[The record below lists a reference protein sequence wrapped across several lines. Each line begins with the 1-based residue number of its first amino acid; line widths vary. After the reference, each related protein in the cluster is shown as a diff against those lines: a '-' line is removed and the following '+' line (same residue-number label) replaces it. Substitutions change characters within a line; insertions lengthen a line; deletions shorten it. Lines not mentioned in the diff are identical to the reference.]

1 VIIDCAAYVDGE
13 RRPGTL
19 DLTEA
24 LEATEEPGAFVWIGL
39 LEPSREEFAAVE
51 EELRLHKLA
60 VEDAVHAHQRPKV
73 EVYEHNI
80 FVVLRTARY
89 DDEREI
95 VEFGELHLF
104 IGDQYVVTVRHGAPS
119 GLAQVRRGLEAQPE
133 RMRLGAPAV
142 LYAVLDHVVDDYK
155 PVVQGLDNDISEI
168 EADVFSDERRN
179 PAQRIYQL
187 KRETLEL
194 YRNTRPLLEPLQ
206 QLSRG
211 TLPCSPVELRPFF
224 RDVAEHLAMVVS
236 EIEDFRD
243 SLSDA
248 LAANLAQVSVRQ
260 NDDMRKISA
269 WVAIA
274 AVPTLVGAIYG
285 MNFDHMPELAWELG
299 YPAALLLMGIV
310 CFLLY
315 RRFRA
320 SGWL

>member
-1 VIIDCAAYVDGE
+1 VIIDCAAYVDGI

-24 LEATEEPGAFVWIGL
+24 LDATEEPGALVWIGL
-39 LEPSREEFAAVE
+39 LEPSAEEFATVE
-51 EELRLHKLA
+51 DELRLHKLA
-60 VEDAVHAHQRPKV
+60 VEDAVHAHQRPKI

-104 IGDQYVVTVRHGAPS
+104 IGDQYVVTVRHGSPS
-119 GLAQVRRGLEAQPE
+119 GLAAVRRSLEAQPE

-142 LYAVLDHVVDDYK
+142 LYAVLDHVVDEYK

-168 EADVFSDERRN
+168 EADVFSEERRN

-224 RDVAEHLAMVVS
+224 RDVAEHLAMVVA

-269 WVAIA
+269 WIAIA

-299 YPAALLLMGIV
+299 YPATLVLMGLA